1 MCGVGMRAVDEVMP
15 VLKSV
20 KEYLVNR
27 FGDGIKRVVVYGS
40 FARGE
45 AGEGSDVDVV
55 VVVDD
60 ELDPLDVEEY
70 LSDFLFDVLLERGEL
85 VSVFAVRE
93 TLFTKYNSPFLMN
106 VREEGREV

>member
-1 MCGVGMRAVDEVMP
+1 MRAVDEVMP

-20 KEYLVNR
+20 KEHLVNR